1 MTNRPNFPDDEP
13 VIGAPP
19 KGFPT
24 ERLDAGPVIGSTG
37 RPVPPRPVVTPRR
50 VGPPPLP
57 EVTPEIDYY
66 DNYDEGAPTRNPWF
80 YAFLAAVA
88 VIGAALVFVFVRS
101 IDIGG
106 NNDEPNTATVQ
117 PAALQAVMIAPR
129 DGDRVKAG
137 DTVEFVVRIASSQ
150 AITRVELLID
160 NKAVAEGKA
169 VEAPGATP
177 VTTPVL
183 AKLYDATLTT
193 RLAERGD
200 HTAVVRVTAGAA
212 TISTATV
219 RLVVFEEPTDPRITA
234 RVVATASVRS
244 GPAETWP
251 EVTRLQ
257 PGAEVR
263 LVARTRDSEWLQID
277 DSAGERW
284 IRRNAVS
291 ESGSLS
297 TLPIRDV
304 TATPPPTATAT
315 PPTTPTPSTAN
326 LPDFSPSDARF
337 VFADRGRAALRV
349 TIKNDGADFSGP
361 LVIEAVTSPGSLLVS
376 PLVFD
381 INLRTGRVATV
392 DFEVTGALPDRADV
406 TVRVDPENAIEESN
420 EDNNT
425 VGFTGVRAPADPPE
439 ISISSATI
447 VDGQINVTVTNLGG
461 QLAPTEVSVVVEVGT
476 NQSQSKRV
484 LSLDTDESAHF
495 QVPVPA
501 AGTATVRVLL
511 NGATAATG
519 TVQIPGTATATA
531 TTASTTTGTPTP

>member
-1 MTNRPNFPDDEP
+1 MAARGLLSRLASADPSRPVDE
-13 VIGAPP
+13 VHSIVGNLRAILNTRLGDSMAA
-19 KGFPT
+19 KGF
-24 ERLDAGPVIGSTG
+24 G
-37 RPVPPRPVVTPRR
+37 
-50 VGPPPLP
+50 VGDFVDLVHQFPS
-57 EVTPEIDYY
+57 
-66 DNYDEGAPTRNPWF
+66 
-80 YAFLAAVA
+80 AAQ
-88 VIGAALVFVFVRS
+88 
-101 IDIGG
+101 
-106 NNDEPNTATVQ
+106 T
-117 PAALQAVMIAPR
+117 
-129 DGDRVKAG
+129 
-137 DTVEFVVRIASSQ
+137 
-150 AITRVELLID
+150 
-160 NKAVAEGKA
+160 
-169 VEAPGATP
+169 
-177 VTTPVL
+177 
-183 AKLYDATLTT
+183 
-193 RLAERGD
+193 
-200 HTAVVRVTAGAA
+200 
-212 TISTATV
+212 
-219 RLVVFEEPTDPRITA
+219 
-234 RVVATASVRS
+234 
-244 GPAETWP
+244 
-251 EVTRLQ
+251 
-257 PGAEVR
+257 
-263 LVARTRDSEWLQID
+263 
-277 DSAGERW
+277 
-284 IRRNAVS
+284 
-291 ESGSLS
+291 
-297 TLPIRDV
+297 IRDV

-531 TTASTTTGTPTP
+531 TTAATTTGTPTP